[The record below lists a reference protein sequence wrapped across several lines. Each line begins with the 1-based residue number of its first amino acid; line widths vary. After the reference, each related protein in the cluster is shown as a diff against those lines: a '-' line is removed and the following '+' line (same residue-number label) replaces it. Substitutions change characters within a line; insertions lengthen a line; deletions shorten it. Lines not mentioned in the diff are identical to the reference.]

1 MNNQG
6 EFNGYDYGTTLQYC
20 GKHNAKAVKIKSGE
34 AFKTWLE
41 TIKPELRESVTAHR
55 RTYIRI
61 MELNK

>member
-1 MNNQG
+1 MSNQG
-6 EFNGYDYGTTLQYC
+6 EHC

-34 AFKTWLE
+34 AFKAWLE

-61 MELNK
+61 MRGGK

>member
-1 MNNQG
+1 MSYQD
-6 EFNGYDYGTTLQYC
+6 EFNGYDYATC

-41 TIKPELRESVTAHR
+41 TIKPELRESVASHR

-61 MELNK
+61 MQGKK